1 MGTCAT
7 PCSIHRAR
15 GDELYANPPP
25 ALPPPPPVTATM
37 DRPRLAFQ
45 PAAGVA
51 ARAGGRPAFAGAPL
65 RRRRPCGAAALSPP
79 RRCRPLRWSPAASAD
94 TQEKSTTGETGE
106 DAAAAT
112 SGDPA
117 TTSSSSP
124 LSAAGGGNGVSASD
138 DGGRLV
144 PPTNEAAAPA
154 AVDAE
159 VVSSSGSSTDVLR
172 LAAVGGV
179 CSVIAAILQ
188 HSWVADHRD
197 ATMTTIFVLGYA
209 GIILEELLDFHKT
222 GVALLMG
229 VGIWVTLMTASPD
242 HALVVSELSEQ
253 VSSIS
258 EILFFLIGASTIVEI
273 VDAHQGFKIVTD
285 AIRTNN
291 RRVLLWAIG
300 FITFFMSSVLDNLT
314 STIVMVS
321 LLRKLIDDPK
331 ERWLYGAAVVI
342 AANAGG
348 AWTPIGDVTTTML
361 WIGGQV
367 TAAAT
372 IKGLVIPSLV
382 SLVVTL
388 GIMSPPLRGDVVR
401 PSTSGSDVMA
411 PRGKLVFWTGLA
423 ALLSVPIFKAVTGL
437 PPYLGMLSGLGVVW
451 LVTDV
456 IHAGEEDREELRG
469 SAAVSRIDTSGVLF
483 FLGILLA
490 VAGLESAGIL
500 REVAVYLDAHISS
513 REIIAA
519 VIGLVSAVV
528 DNVPLVAATMGM
540 YSLDSVPPDSPL
552 WQLIAFAAGT
562 GGSMLI
568 IGSAAG
574 VALMGLEKVDFFWYM
589 KKASLP
595 AFAGFAAGI
604 ATYAA
609 MATLHVPAI
618 GAAAGM

>member
-1 MGTCAT
+1 MAT
-7 PCSIHRAR
+7 SGAFVRACSLPRQWFAPR
-15 GDELYANPPP
+15 GGGG
-25 ALPPPPPVTATM
+25 VT
-37 DRPRLAFQ
+37 
-45 PAAGVA
+45 
-51 ARAGGRPAFAGAPL
+51 GGRPPL
-65 RRRRPCGAAALSPP
+65 RPALSPGAA
-79 RRCRPLRWSPAASAD
+79 RRRAVVAPPPLRMAAPDERTDS
-94 TQEKSTTGETGE
+94 SRHTGGDE
-106 DAAAAT
+106 DAALAAAVDT
-112 SGDPA
+112 KVRATVEASGSD
-117 TTSSSSP
+117 
-124 LSAAGGGNGVSASD
+124 GGGDGNGAG
-138 DGGRLV
+138 DGGVV
-144 PPTNEAAAPA
+144 PQTNEAAATA

-159 VVSSSGSSTDVLR
+159 VVSSNSSTDILR

-401 PSTSGSDVMA
+401 PSTSGNDVMA

-423 ALLSVPIFKAVTGL
+423 ALLSVPVFKAVTGL

-500 REVAVYLDAHISS
+500 REVAVYLDAHIAS

-574 VALMGLEKVDFFWYM
+574 VALMGLEKVDFFWYF

-609 MATLHVPAI
+609 MATLHLPAL
-618 GAAAGM
+618 GTAAGM

>member
-1 MGTCAT
+1 
-7 PCSIHRAR
+7 
-15 GDELYANPPP
+15 
-25 ALPPPPPVTATM
+25 M

-45 PAAGVA
+45 PAAGVTSC
-51 ARAGGRPAFAGAPL
+51 AGVRPAFTVAPL
-65 RRRRPCGAAALSPP
+65 RPHRSCGMAAVSRP
-79 RRCRPLRWSPAASAD
+79 RRCRLPRWSPTASAD
-94 TQEKSTTGETGE
+94 TQEKSATGGSAK

-112 SGDPA
+112 NGDA
-117 TTSSSSP
+117 AASSSSS
-124 LSAAGGGNGVSASD
+124 LSAASSSSNGLSTSADGSGVGPPSSD
-138 DGGRLV
+138 AV
-144 PPTNEAAAPA
+144 ASA

-159 VVSSSGSSTDVLR
+159 VVSSGSSTDVLR

-179 CSVIAAILQ
+179 CSVVAAILQ
-188 HSWVADHRD
+188 HSWVAEHRD
-197 ATMTTIFVLGYA
+197 VTMTTIFVLGYA

-242 HALVVSELSEQ
+242 QALVVAELSEQ

-291 RRVLLWAIG
+291 RRILLWAIG

-372 IKGLVIPSLV
+372 IKGLVLPSLV
-382 SLVVTL
+382 SLIVTL
-388 GIMSPPLRGDVVR
+388 GILSPPLRGDVVR
-401 PSTSGSDVMA
+401 PSSSGSDAIA

-423 ALLSVPIFKAVTGL
+423 ALLSVPVFKAVTGL

-540 YSLDSVPPDSPL
+540 YSLDSVPADSPL

-574 VALMGLEKVDFFWYM
+574 VALMGLEKVDFFWYL

-609 MATLHVPAI
+609 MASLHLPVI
-618 GAAAGM
+618 GATSGM

>member
-1 MGTCAT
+1 
-7 PCSIHRAR
+7 
-15 GDELYANPPP
+15 
-25 ALPPPPPVTATM
+25 M
-37 DRPRLAFQ
+37 DWPRLAFQ
-45 PAAGVA
+45 PAALVTTC
-51 ARAGGRPAFAGAPL
+51 AGGRPAFAGAPVQP
-65 RRRRPCGAAALSPP
+65 RRSCGVAAVSRL
-79 RRCRPLRWSPAASAD
+79 RRCRLLRWSPTASAD
-94 TQEKSTTGETGE
+94 TQEKSATGESTN
-106 DAAAAT
+106 DAAAAAN
-112 SGDPA
+112 GDA
-117 TTSSSSP
+117 AASSSSS
-124 LSAAGGGNGVSASD
+124 LSTAGSNSNGLSTSSD
-138 DGGRLV
+138 GSGV
-144 PPTNEAAAPA
+144 GPPGSDAAAPA
-154 AVDAE
+154 VVDPE
-159 VVSSSGSSTDVLR
+159 VVSSGSSTDVLR

-179 CSVIAAILQ
+179 CSVVAAILQ

-197 ATMTTIFVLGYA
+197 TTMTTIFVLGYA

-242 HALVVSELSEQ
+242 QSLVVAELSEQ

-291 RRVLLWAIG
+291 RRILLWAIG

-372 IKGLVIPSLV
+372 IKGLVFPSLV

-401 PSTSGSDVMA
+401 PSTSGSDAIA

-423 ALLSVPIFKAVTGL
+423 ALLSVPVFKAVTGL

-540 YSLDSVPPDSPL
+540 YSLDSVPADSPL

-574 VALMGLEKVDFFWYM
+574 VALMGLEKVDFFWYL

-604 ATYAA
+604 ATYAV
-609 MATLHVPAI
+609 MASVHLPAI
-618 GAAAGM
+618 GATSGM

>member
-1 MGTCAT
+1 VPT
-7 PCSIHRAR
+7 
-15 GDELYANPPP
+15 
-25 ALPPPPPVTATM
+25 
-37 DRPRLAFQ
+37 
-45 PAAGVA
+45 
-51 ARAGGRPAFAGAPL
+51 
-65 RRRRPCGAAALSPP
+65 
-79 RRCRPLRWSPAASAD
+79 ASAD
-94 TQEKSTTGETGE
+94 TQEKSTSG
-106 DAAAAT
+106 DAANETSTAAAN
-112 SGDPA
+112 G
-117 TTSSSSP
+117 
-124 LSAAGGGNGVSASD
+124 SADAANTNGAASNGGGVVPASA
-138 DGGRLV
+138 DG
-144 PPTNEAAAPA
+144 EA

-159 VVSSSGSSTDVLR
+159 VVEDSSTTDILR

-197 ATMTTIFVLGYA
+197 QTMTAIFVLGYA
-209 GIILEELLDFHKT
+209 GIILEDLLDFHKT

-242 HALVVSELSEQ
+242 HALVVEELSTQ

-285 AIRTNN
+285 AITNNN

-372 IKGLVIPSLV
+372 IKSLFIPSLV

-388 GIMSPPLRGDVVR
+388 GIMSPPLTGDVTR
-401 PSTSGSDVMA
+401 PVATGNDAMA

-423 ALLSVPIFKAVTGL
+423 ALLSVPVFKAVTGL

-456 IHAGEEDREELRG
+456 IHAGEEDREALRG

-513 REIIAA
+513 REVIAA

-540 YSLDSVPPDSPL
+540 YSLDTVKPDSPL

-574 VALMGLEKVDFFWYM
+574 VALMGLEKVDFFWYV

-604 ATYAA
+604 ASYAA
-609 MATLHVPAI
+609 LAALHVPAI
-618 GAAAGM
+618 GAATGM